1 MIEVTRL
8 NHSYENNQVL
18 DNINFSIKEGKITT
32 ILGANG
38 SGKSTLL
45 SVMSRSLKL
54 QTGEIRL
61 HGKKIQEMKRREFGR
76 QVAIVQQVNNAPSDM
91 TVEKLVSYGRIPYEV
106 PFKGKTKKDLECIE
120 HALKVTGLLKLRHQ
134 EISKISGGEKQRAF
148 IAMALAQDT
157 KILFLDEPTTYLD
170 IRYQIEILEMIK
182 EINQKYGTTIVMI
195 LHDINQAITYSDYLI
210 GLKKGEIVVEGITGE
225 HLTDEIIESLYGIKL
240 QTEMI
245 KGQRIVLNTRES
257 A

>member
-1 MIEVTRL
+1 
-8 NHSYENNQVL
+8 
-18 DNINFSIKEGKITT
+18 
-32 ILGANG
+32 
-38 SGKSTLL
+38 
-45 SVMSRSLKL
+45 
-54 QTGEIRL
+54 
-61 HGKKIQEMKRREFGR
+61 MKRREFGR

-106 PFKGKTKKDLECIE
+106 PFKGKTKKDRECIE

-195 LHDINQAITYSDYLI
+195 LHDINQAIAYSDYLI

>member
-1 MIEVTRL
+1 MIEVAKL
-8 NHSYENNQVL
+8 NYSYENNRVL
-18 DNINFSIKEGKITT
+18 EDINLSIEEGKITT

-38 SGKSTLL
+38 SGKTTLL
-45 SVMSRSLKL
+45 SIMSRSLKI
-54 QTGEIRL
+54 QNGEIRL
-61 HGKKIQEMKRREFGR
+61 HGRKINEMRRREFGR
-76 QVAIVQQVNNAPSDM
+76 QIAIVQQVNSAPMDM

-106 PFKGKTKKDLECIE
+106 PFRGKTKEDIE
-120 HALKVTGLLKLRHQ
+120 SIERALSVTGLKELRNK

-182 EINQKYGTTIVMI
+182 EINKKYKTTIVMI

-210 GLKKGEIVVEGITGE
+210 GLKGGHIAVKGITGE
-225 HLTDEIIESLYGIKL
+225 HLTEDVIETLYGIKL
-240 QTEMI
+240 QTEII